1 MNRVL
6 QFAIYLLAAVSHLW
20 LILMLAMSTAFGGVD
35 ERSVSFLVQFSG
47 EFSSMVLMAI
57 GAAALLAA
65 RRIPTALLLSGPIVS
80 CTVLLFLGIGTFR
93 QSAGIF
99 ILLFPQ
105 AFLSVAALFT
115 GIAASKPAT
124 SEGATPWQP

>member
-6 QFAIYLLAAVSHLW
+6 QFAIYFLAAVSHLW
-20 LILMLAMSTAFGGVD
+20 LILMLAMGTAFGGVN
-35 ERSVSFLVQFSG
+35 ERSVSFLVQLSG
-47 EFSSMVLMAI
+47 ELASMALMAI
-57 GAAALLAA
+57 GSAALLAA

-80 CTVLLFLGIGTFR
+80 CIMLLFLGIGTFR

-99 ILLFPQ
+99 ILLSPQ

-115 GIAASKPAT
+115 GIAAPKTETA
-124 SEGATPWQP
+124 